1 LDYGS
6 IAVVRWWSPPPCASC
21 DEDIPTIVPSPL
33 HDDDKQVAAKKKS
46 NDEIRI
52 GPITRARA
60 KLIEQQ
66 VNLLLI
72 ESDYFVNEN
81 CLLPK
86 SLCVCILR
94 FMGEEGIA
102 RGSKELEQDVMIMH
116 MDAREEREAGDQHE
130 EEEDITREAAYG
142 APSSACAPYT

>member
-1 LDYGS
+1 MLKTTNNFQLMN
-6 IAVVRWWSPPPCASC
+6 
-21 DEDIPTIVPSPL
+21 DEDIPTIVPSPP
-33 HDDDKQVAAKKKS
+33 HDVEQPIAANKKS

-72 ESDYFVNEN
+72 ESDYFLNEN

-86 SLCVCILR
+86 SLYICMIR
-94 FMGEEGIA
+94 FIGEEGIA
-102 RGSKELEQDVMIMH
+102 QGSEEKQHLELDVEYKQEGS
-116 MDAREEREAGDQHE
+116 AREEREAGAQ
-130 EEEDITREAAYG
+130 
-142 APSSACAPYT
+142 ACKENTT

>member
-1 LDYGS
+1 MRRSRTTFALSDFVLGLP
-6 IAVVRWWSPPPCASC
+6 RT
-21 DEDIPTIVPSPL
+21 DENIPTIVTPPP
-33 HDDDKQVAAKKKS
+33 HDVDQPIAAKKKT

-72 ESDYFVNEN
+72 ESDYFLNEN

-86 SLCVCILR
+86 SLYICMIR
-94 FMGEEGIA
+94 FIGEEGIVQ
-102 RGSKELEQDVMIMH
+102 GSKEEQHLELDVEYKQEGS
-116 MDAREEREAGDQHE
+116 AREEREAG
-130 EEEDITREAAYG
+130 A
-142 APSSACAPYT
+142 